1 MIFSSRMESTSSN
14 LVLRLNK
21 TNATRAARADL
32 PVAGRLSPNSPAFLS
47 DSPSSII
54 ANALGGDLSY
64 HLAQWIPGGYAE
76 DVIKLTPRLTLTAG
90 VRYEI
95 ATALDS
101 HNTGTISAL
110 QCQSCEFPILREP
123 INENPALLAVVNAAY
138 SGSPACTTP
147 GPPPGPPGCVNG
159 GQSLI
164 SGSNNQIQIGSTLP
178 QHPVYGPLIA
188 GMPRDNWAPR
198 VGLAWDPF
206 GDGKTAVRAAFGVY
220 DVLIQFPNYGSA
232 IGSSWPGLQSTNSAT
247 ITPGTWPAGI
257 GAAGAANLNSKRV
270 DFIQQN
276 PPLNYVMQWN
286 LNVQHQITNTLTAS
300 FAYVGTKAIHNVF
313 QFDDSAIAFPNLSSG
328 TPLWPC
334 GTLTPPPAGQPFN
347 PAADCSQFGFYQ
359 GPTDTAPQ
367 FHSTLNPWTAR
378 EPSQWYN
385 SSSIYHGLQI
395 AVVEA
400 GGHGLTVS
408 GSYTFSRNES
418 SSDGTGIGDPYV
430 NSLSSSLFYWN
441 QKLRWGPAD
450 TNITHN
456 FVLSYMY
463 NVPSP
468 ANASAYLKP
477 FISGW
482 QTGGILTLQSG
493 QPMTPQIAGDSI
505 GENNT
510 DPINYPDFIGGPGC
524 SNPSNP
530 RNVNNYIKLQCYAP
544 APPVMYNGSRFQD
557 FARRECRPQLH
568 HRAGTCRA
576 GFLAVQE
583 QLRQENL
590 GNLQRAIAL

>member
-1 MIFSSRMESTSSN
+1 
-14 LVLRLNK
+14 
-21 TNATRAARADL
+21 
-32 PVAGRLSPNSPAFLS
+32 
-47 DSPSSII
+47 
-54 ANALGGDLSY
+54 
-64 HLAQWIPGGYAE
+64 
-76 DVIKLTPRLTLTAG
+76 
-90 VRYEI
+90 
-95 ATALDS
+95 
-101 HNTGTISAL
+101 
-110 QCQSCEFPILREP
+110 
-123 INENPALLAVVNAAY
+123 
-138 SGSPACTTP
+138 
-147 GPPPGPPGCVNG
+147 
-159 GQSLI
+159 
-164 SGSNNQIQIGSTLP
+164 
-178 QHPVYGPLIA
+178 
-188 GMPRDNWAPR
+188 
-198 VGLAWDPF
+198 
-206 GDGKTAVRAAFGVY
+206 
-220 DVLIQFPNYGSA
+220 
-232 IGSSWPGLQSTNSAT
+232 
-247 ITPGTWPAGI
+247 
-257 GAAGAANLNSKRV
+257 
-270 DFIQQN
+270 
-276 PPLNYVMQWN
+276 
-286 LNVQHQITNTLTAS
+286 
-300 FAYVGTKAIHNVF
+300 VF

-334 GTLTPPPAGQPFN
+334 GTYTPSPAGQPFN

-385 SSSIYHGLQI
+385 SSSIYHGLQL

-468 ANASAYLKP
+468 ANASEYLKP
-477 FISGW
+477 LISGW

-530 RNVNNYIKLQCYAP
+530 GNVNNYIKLQCYAP
-544 APPVMYNGSRFQD
+544 APPVMYNGSVW
-557 FARRECRPQLH
+557 L
-568 HRAGTCRA
+568 RAGNA
-576 GFLAVQE
+576 GRNSITGPGIAELDFSLFKNNYVKRISETFNAQLRFEAFNVFNRPNFSPPTDNEFLFNTDGTAVPGAGAIDLTTTTSRQLQLAVK
-583 QLRQENL
+583 
-590 GNLQRAIAL
+590 IIF